1 MRKIIL
7 ALSGLMLLVG
17 MISMQSCQSTKSS
30 TAAKLLKFN
39 FEKGKGY
46 DYEMS
51 MSIDQEVKGQPIAM
65 DMSYYYSMDVTDEN
79 ADVKTITTKID
90 RFKMNMGVMGMN
102 IKVDTD
108 EPLSTDASDSSALKN
123 PMQMVN
129 RVFGAIKGQEFS
141 MKVNSEGKV
150 LEVNGMEE
158 MAKRLVDSMGLDEG
172 EKEKV
177 LEQFSQQFNAEKMKS
192 QFERTWYI
200 FPNKEVKVGDKWERN
215 SNTNMGGLE
224 GNYKS
229 TYEVTDIEGDM
240 VTLREKTKIDSE
252 KSGMAFTG
260 NLEGTTVVDSRSGLI
275 VNSDQEMNLKSND
288 PGKEGLNMKFKIK
301 IKGKAR

>member
-7 ALSGLMLLVG
+7 ALSGMMLMIG

-51 MSIDQEVKGQPIAM
+51 MSMDQTVKGQPITM
-65 DMSYYYSMDVTDEN
+65 DMAYYYGMDVTDQT
-79 ADVKTITTKID
+79 ADVKTITTEID

-108 EPLSTDASDSSALKN
+108 EPMTEASDSGAGKN
-123 PMQMVN
+123 PMVMLN
-129 RVFGAIKGQEFS
+129 KIFGALKGRHFS
-141 MKVNSEGKV
+141 MKVNNEGKV
-150 LEVNGMEE
+150 LEVTGIEE
-158 MAKRLVDSMGLDEG
+158 MAQSLVDSMGLDG
-172 EKEKV
+172 AEKAQA
-177 LEQFSQQFNAEKMKS
+177 LQQFSQQFNSEKMKS

-215 SNTNMGGLE
+215 SNSEVGGLE
-224 GNYKS
+224 GNYSS

-240 VTLREKTKIDSE
+240 VTLRENTKIESQ
-252 KSGMAFTG
+252 KAGMSFTG
-260 NLEGTTVVDSRSGLI
+260 NLEGKTVVDSRSGLI
-275 VNSDQEMNLKSND
+275 VNSDQDMKLKSAANDLEMN
-288 PGKEGLNMKFKIK
+288 FKIK
-301 IKGKAR
+301 IKGKARQ